1 MLTSPS
7 HSTRT
12 QCHCLNTIINYLL
25 VSRCLPIFRPETQSY
40 FTSRPRNHPSTVH
53 KLRLL
58 LCTSRYTIVR
68 SSAGSIY
75 SIPEIS
81 RYLVL
86 RKHDISYFRYQFDR
100 SLPSVFP
107 VQKEKISKII
117 TYIPT
122 IKINVFC
129 SRQIFMYHKIII
141 FSNT

>member
-1 MLTSPS
+1 MQACRLQVLCSSHFLLDIFSNVFDHCGFCNIYLVEHGVMLTIHM
-7 HSTRT
+7 HSRFLW
-12 QCHCLNTIINYLL
+12 HIHW
-25 VSRCLPIFRPETQSY
+25 
-40 FTSRPRNHPSTVH
+40 FTV
-53 KLRLL
+53 
-58 LCTSRYTIVR
+58 CFAWF
-68 SSAGSIY
+68 SAGSIY

-86 RKHDISYFRYQFDR
+86 RKHDISYFRSFRYQFDR

-129 SRQIFMYHKIII
+129 SRQIFMYQ
-141 FSNT
+141 